1 MEEKNI
7 NNLRLSLKITFSK
20 KQRRINNLILKTFLN
35 YIINIM
41 LIILCVVAAV
51 SFILSKNGFLEKM
64 CIFFNLSTALVIVI
78 DTANSFSPISAWG
91 RFPCF
96 EYTALKV
103 EQSKI
108 IDENIIQQTF
118 DEREGKLKL
127 AYKTVI
133 KSYFYVI
140 IMELTTLFL
149 FRNITNIVFYTCVI
163 LVGYSLWHIW
173 LRNVFYDVNAEIKIV
188 PKERKN
194 TEE

>member
-7 NNLRLSLKITFSK
+7 NNLRLSLKITFNK
-20 KQRRINNLILKTFLN
+20 KQRRINNLILKTFIN

-41 LIILCVVAAV
+41 LIMLCAVAAV
-51 SFILSKNGFLEKM
+51 SFIFSKNSFLDKM

-78 DTANSFSPISAWG
+78 DTSNSFSPISAWG

-96 EYTALKV
+96 EYTALKF
-103 EQSKI
+103 EQNRI
-108 IDENIIQQTF
+108 IDENTIQQTF

-149 FRNITNIVFYTCVI
+149 FRDITNIVFYTCVI

-173 LRNVFYDVNAEIKIV
+173 LRNVFYDVNAEIKII